1 MSTIVSKVRLV
12 VLSPEEADELTVTKW
27 AEQLK
32 SVAEVLN
39 EKRKRRIRNAE
50 AYQKLIAEES
60 HEGWTPFINP
70 SFHSKKGMDSAEIKG
85 GHLANIKRAFKLYN
99 RKLNHAFEVVDGVP
113 AKRFKDAVDDAKGD
127 FSRGFAERT
136 LPLTGD
142 RLEGVGPAAI
152 AGYWLVGDKRT
163 EQYLRGG
170 DQVLAGGP
178 FRIIRDDTD
187 PAFKASLAG
196 RIIQAGAN
204 IIKMA
209 RDPSTMS
216 RQNGLTNLI
225 VQGFVN
231 PALGVD
237 PFTTGGT
244 SHVDFIVDNDEL
256 YLEIQVSRM

>member
-1 MSTIVSKVRLV
+1 MSTIVSQVRLV
-12 VLSPEEADELTVTKW
+12 VLSPEEAVETAVTKW

-39 EKRKRRIRNAE
+39 EKRKRRIKNAE

-70 SFHSKKGMDSAEIKG
+70 GYRSKSGLDSAEIKG
-85 GHLANIKRAFKLYN
+85 GHLANVKRAFKLYN
-99 RKLNHAFEVVDGVP
+99 RKLNRAFEKVDGVP

-127 FSRGFAERT
+127 FSRGVAERT
-136 LPLTGD
+136 LPMTGD
-142 RLEGVGPAAI
+142 RQEGLGPAAI

-163 EQYLRGG
+163 EQHLRGG

-178 FRIIRDDTD
+178 YRIIRDDMD
-187 PAFKASLAG
+187 PAFKAALAG

-204 IIKMA
+204 IIKME
-209 RDPSTMS
+209 RDLATRT
-216 RQNGLTNLI
+216 RQNGLTNLL

-231 PALGVD
+231 PALGLE
-237 PFTTGGT
+237 PFGTGGP
-244 SHVDFIVDNDEL
+244 SHVDFIIDNDEL
-256 YLEIQVSRM
+256 YLEIQVSRV